1 MSLDVKVP
9 AAGES
14 ITSANVARWHKN
26 NGDAV
31 QKGDVLVTL
40 ETDKVSNELE
50 ADAAGTLTILVN
62 EGEEVAIGTVIG
74 RIEEGA
80 ASAAPQKVT
89 GESAQAPVP
98 TEDSDKSGPVPSTDD
113 TKPGIGSSAGLV
125 IEVKVPAA
133 GESITSANV
142 AAWRK
147 KDGDIVNKGEILV
160 TLETDKVSNEL
171 EADVTGRL
179 KVLVAEGEEVPIG
192 TVIATIDPNAAED
205 AAAAKPVATP
215 APSKSGPAAAAPAPV
230 QKKEA
235 AAPVPSAPTQDSP
248 RLKPDLTVLS
258 SPAPRESASAD
269 TSDGRT
275 TRRKMSMLRR
285 KIATHLVNAQQTAA
299 ILTTFN
305 EVDMTAV
312 MDLRKAVQEDFLK
325 KHGVKLGFM
334 SFFVKAVTQALKD
347 VPSLNGR
354 IEGTDIIENHFYDI
368 GVAIGTEKGL
378 VVPVLRDTDKKS
390 FAQIE
395 KDIIGYA
402 GKAKDGKI
410 TIEDLTGGVFT
421 ISNGG
426 TYGSLLSTPILNPPQ
441 SGILGMH
448 TIQQRPVALN
458 GQVVI
463 RPMMYL
469 AMSYDHR
476 LVDGK
481 EAVTFLI
488 RIKDCLENPT
498 RLLLEM

>member
-1 MSLDVKVP
+1 MSLDIKIP
-9 AAGES
+9 ASGES
-14 ITSANVARWHKN
+14 ITSANVARWHKK

-80 ASAAPQKVT
+80 VTAPSAA
-89 GESAQAPVP
+89 APVASTPSAP
-98 TEDSDKSGPVPSTDD
+98 TPVAANPVSD
-113 TKPGIGSSAGLV
+113 TKPGIGSSAGLIV
-125 IEVKVPAA
+125 EVKVPAS

-147 KDGDIVNKGEILV
+147 KDGDLVHKGEILV

-171 EADVTGRL
+171 EADVSGRL
-179 KVLVAEGEEVPIG
+179 KVLVAEGEEVAIG
-192 TVIATIDPNAAED
+192 TVIATIDPNAKED
-205 AAAAKPVATP
+205 AEAAKPVAVPSAP
-215 APSKSGPAAAAPAPV
+215 ATAPEKVEKKDAPAPV
-230 QKKEA
+230 A
-235 AAPVPSAPTQDSP
+235 SSAPITPSQEAP

-258 SPAPRESASAD
+258 SPVSRETEGA
-269 TSDGRT
+269 TEPGDGRT
-275 TRRKMSMLRR
+275 TRKKMSMLRR

-312 MDLRKAVQEDFLK
+312 MDLRKAVQDDFVK

-368 GVAIGTEKGL
+368 GVAIGTDKGL
-378 VVPVLRDTDKKS
+378 VVPVVRDTDKKG

-395 KDIIGYA
+395 KDIIDYA
-402 GKAKDGKI
+402 TKAKDGKI
-410 TIEDLTGGVFT
+410 TIEDLQGGVFT